1 MHERDRRENMD
12 PDIGTYNHRL
22 AFHQLHNKGFSV
34 GNRTII
40 PKSSIFD
47 NDRDIVF
54 KSEA

>member
-54 KSEA
+54 KYEA